1 MKLLSMILI
10 AICVSQV
17 VSAKEVFETNLKLN
31 CSNSKKKFIEKIAT
45 NPADEEISIEIR
57 KAVFNYDASKP
68 FTIGSTSNI
77 KIKSAGNSFD
87 AVLLKSMKDRV
98 AFSFVE
104 DDGKAGSTIF
114 SQVYELNLNSL
125 EIKKTSI
132 LLFDQVNNNATTSV
146 SYCRKN

>member
-1 MKLLSMILI
+1 MNK
-10 AICVSQV
+10 
-17 VSAKEVFETNLKLN
+17 
-31 CSNSKKKFIEKIAT
+31 AT

-57 KAVFNYDASKP
+57 KAVLNYDASKP
-68 FTIGSTSNI
+68 FTIGSISNI

-104 DDGKAGSTIF
+104 DDGKAGPTIF

-125 EIKKTSI
+125 EIKNFYITI
-132 LLFDQVNNNATTSV
+132 
-146 SYCRKN
+146 